1 MFSDEAVAACSHTG
15 QSRLPVTDP
24 PTQTQYELHGARVV
38 SAQGSYDMHSIE
50 PLAVALEAAAKESP
64 RVVLD
69 ASGIAF
75 ADSTLLNLLILTHR
89 ATDFRVASPT
99 PQVQRLLHITG
110 VDTVLKVLATVEEAA
125 IDQ

>member
-1 MFSDEAVAACSHTG
+1 
-15 QSRLPVTDP
+15 
-24 PTQTQYELHGARVV
+24 
-38 SAQGSYDMHSIE
+38 MHSIE
-50 PLAVALEAAAKESP
+50 PLAVALEGAAKESP